1 MLKRRNLLPPLDY
14 LLAFES
20 AASQESIVAASRD
33 LNLSETA
40 VSRKIRLMELHYKC
54 PLFVRRHRSI
64 TLTAQGAQL
73 LKDIRP
79 ALEQLIDASEQVFAG
94 QTQDTVTLAATNSVA
109 SLWLMPRLQMFN
121 RSNAQVTISLLASDV
136 DEECLGD
143 HVDLAILRGEGDWP
157 GYQSEML
164 FGETVFPVCSPSYMK
179 SNPDFHSLE
188 TVSHHSI
195 IEVASQHPEWHTWH
209 TWLQAKLGR
218 KLELSQTV
226 TVNTY
231 PLAVQA
237 AVDGLGICLGWK
249 HLVDSHLKS
258 GQLVRP
264 FSTEPV
270 STESGYYLLTPLK
283 KQPFHARDI
292 VEEWLLGFRNSDETV
307 SDQLATVTRTPNS
320 AAE

>member
-14 LLAFES
+14 MLAFES
-20 AASQESIVAASRD
+20 AASQESIAAASRD

-54 PLFVRRHRSI
+54 PLFVRGHRSI

-73 LKDIRP
+73 LKEIRP

-94 QTQDTVTLAATNSVA
+94 QSPDTVNLAATNSVA

-121 RSNAQVTISLLASDV
+121 LTNTDVTISLLASDV

-157 GYQSEML
+157 GYRSEKL

-179 SNPDFHSLE
+179 ANPDFHSLE

-231 PLAVQA
+231 PLAIQA

-249 HLVDSHLKS
+249 HLVDSHLES
-258 GQLVRP
+258 GQLVQP
-264 FSTEPV
+264 FSIKPV
-270 STESGYYLLTPLK
+270 TTDSGYFLLTPQK
-283 KQPFHARDI
+283 RQSFHARDI
-292 VEEWLLGFRNSDETV
+292 VEEWLLGFRGADAANSN
-307 SDQLATVTRTPNS
+307 QLDTETRTPNS